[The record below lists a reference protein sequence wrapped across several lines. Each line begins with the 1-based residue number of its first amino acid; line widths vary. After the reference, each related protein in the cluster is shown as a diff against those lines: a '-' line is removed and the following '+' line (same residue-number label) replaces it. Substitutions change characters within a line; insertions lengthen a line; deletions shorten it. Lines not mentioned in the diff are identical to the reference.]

1 VDGKTL
7 GSLPLSMVNAME
19 PMHASHKM
27 TLNGE
32 SAVLAATLPLDGMV
46 TGQQV
51 VTIEVE

>member
-1 VDGKTL
+1 
-7 GSLPLSMVNAME
+7 ME
-19 PMHASHKM
+19 PMRNSHKM